1 MYVCTYM
8 LTYIVYIRFLVRV
21 SYLEIY
27 NEGVRD
33 LLSKNT
39 KAKLEVRE
47 RSDIGVYV
55 KDLTSFVVK
64 NVDEMLKLMLVGSK
78 NSK

>member
-1 MYVCTYM
+1 M

-33 LLSKNT
+33 LLSKNI